1 MALSVALM
9 TVFSIESKIL
19 RVSFIE
25 YILFIRV
32 GKTIDSTVGNIDG
45 FTIWKISMV

>member
-25 YILFIRV
+25 YILFIIV
-32 GKTIDSTVGNIDG
+32 SKTNDNTVGTIGG
-45 FTIWKISMV
+45 FTIWEISMV

>member
-25 YILFIRV
+25 YILFISS
-32 GKTIDSTVGNIDG
+32 KTNDSTVGNIDG
-45 FTIWKISMV
+45 FAIWEISMV